1 MRLRG
6 QAKYWLYGSAPLYR
20 GWFPYYGHRVFFPR
34 RSVQLPMACDQGIY
48 EESTVRLI
56 SNLAAPQ
63 TTFIDVGANIG
74 LLSLPILENCPD
86 VSVLSLEASP
96 DTLSYL
102 TRTNVASRHHSRWR
116 VIGAAAGKAA
126 GTATFWSS
134 TVDNGAFDGF
144 KDTGRGG
151 NKQAIEVSVN
161 TLDEIWSDA
170 GNPSVSVIKID
181 VEGAELDVL
190 EGAKKLLAS
199 QRPAVVLE
207 WSGLNLAAYKLAPE
221 ALLTT
226 CQAIGYKPYSHP
238 AMCLIDSAA
247 LLNAAMAQTETFLL
261 LPA

>member
-6 QAKYWLYGSAPLYR
+6 QAKYWLYGAAPLYR
-20 GWFPYYGHRVFFPR
+20 GWFPYYGHQVYFPR
-34 RSVQLPMACDQGIY
+34 RSVQLPMVCDQGIY

-56 SNLAAPQ
+56 SGLAHPHS
-63 TTFIDVGANIG
+63 TYIDIGANIG

-96 DTLSYL
+96 ETLSYL
-102 TRTNVASRHHSRWR
+102 TQTRAGSRHHQRWS
-116 VIGAAAGKAA
+116 VTGTAVGKAA

-144 KDTGRGG
+144 QDTGRGG
-151 NKQAIEVSVN
+151 SKQAIEVAVK

-170 GNPSVSVIKID
+170 GRPSVSVIKID

-190 EGAKKLLAS
+190 AGAGEILSS
-199 QRPAVVLE
+199 QCPAVVVE
-207 WSGLNLAAYKLAPE
+207 WSSLNLPAYKLAPE

-226 CQAIGYKPYSHP
+226 CRAIDYKAYSHP
-238 AMCLIDSAA
+238 AMCLIDSVS

-261 LPA
+261 LPV